1 MSKGGF
7 TGKGVFGSLPYLVVE
22 YDNGKQK
29 QCNFK
34 HEEDVDRLLTYV
46 EAHFP
51 GIPLHSVE
59 AERKLAEK
67 EKRLAEK
74 YKGLV
79 LSEDAEATVKSLEKA
94 KKYLRTD
101 YPCRFWNVFPSVW
114 SGSYFPVCWRKCI
127 AYSQK

>member
-1 MSKGGF
+1 M
-7 TGKGVFGSLPYLVVE
+7 
-22 YDNGKQK
+22 
-29 QCNFK
+29 
-34 HEEDVDRLLTYV
+34 

-74 YKGLV
+74 YKGLI

-94 KKYLRTD
+94 KNIWKKNQS
-101 YPCRFWNVFPSVW
+101 FAW
-114 SGSYFPVCWRKCI
+114 S
-127 AYSQK
+127 